1 MKIGLLVGSLR
12 KESYNKKIAEIAK
25 KVINE
30 GNEAE
35 IIDISY
41 LPFYNQDDDGSKPRE
56 EYTRIRDELK
66 KYDGYIFFTPE
77 YNRSLTPTLKNVID
91 IGSRDP
97 NGNLWDGKV
106 AAVFSAAMGPSGGM
120 KGNFALRENFVY
132 VNLIT
137 MNQPEVYLSAIHTL
151 FDDEGNLI
159 EDTKNFVEDSTRA
172 FLDFAKKHL

>member
-12 KESYNKKIAEIAK
+12 KGSYNRKIAEIAK
-25 KVINE
+25 KVIDE

-41 LPFYNQDDDGSKPRE
+41 LPLYNQDDDGLNPRE
-56 EYTRIRDELK
+56 EYTRIRQELK
-66 KYDGYIFFTPE
+66 KYDGYIFFSPE
-77 YNRSLTPTLKNVID
+77 YNRSLAPSLKNVID

-97 NGNLWDGKV
+97 KGKLWDGKV
-106 AAVFSAAMGPSGGM
+106 AAVFSASMGSSGGAL
-120 KGNFALRENFVY
+120 GNHALRQNFVY

-137 MNQPEVYLSAIHTL
+137 MNQPEVYISNVHTL
-151 FDDEGNLI
+151 FDEEGNLI
-159 EDTKNFVEDSTRA
+159 DSTKTFVEDSTRA

>member
-12 KESYNKKIAEIAK
+12 KGSYNKKIAEIAK

-137 MNQPEVYLSAIHTL
+137 MNQPEVYISAVHKL
-151 FDDEGNLI
+151 FDDEGNLV

-172 FLDFAKKHL
+172 FVDFAKKHL

>member
-12 KESYNKKIAEIAK
+12 KGSFNRKIAELSK
-25 KVINE
+25 KIIDE

-41 LPFYNQDDDGSKPRE
+41 LPFYNQDDDGANPKE
-56 EYTRIRDELK
+56 EYTRIREELR

-77 YNRSLTPTLKNVID
+77 YNRSLAPSLKNVID

-97 NGNLWDGKV
+97 RGNLWDGKL
-106 AAVFSAAMGPSGGM
+106 AAVFSASMGSTGGAMG
-120 KGNFALRENFVY
+120 NHALRQSFVY

-137 MNQPEVYLSAIHTL
+137 MNQPEVYIPAIHTL
-151 FDDEGNLI
+151 FDEEGNLVD
-159 EDTKNFVEDSTRA
+159 DTRAFLEDSTRA
-172 FLDFAKKHL
+172 FVDFAKKHS

>member
-56 EYTRIRDELK
+56 EYTRIREDLK
-66 KYDGYIFFTPE
+66 KYDAYIFFTPE
-77 YNRSLTPTLKNVID
+77 YNRSLAPTLKNVID

-132 VNLIT
+132 INLVT
-137 MNQPEVYLSAIHTL
+137 MNQPEVYISAVHTL
-151 FDDEGNLI
+151 FDDDGNLV
-159 EDTKNFVEDSTRA
+159 EDTKNFVENSTRA
-172 FLDFAKKHL
+172 FVENEKKHL

>member
-41 LPFYNQDDDGSKPRE
+41 LPFYNQDDDGAKPRE
-56 EYTRIRDELK
+56 EYTRIRQELK

-77 YNRSLTPTLKNVID
+77 YNRSLAPTLKNVID

-132 VNLIT
+132 INLIT
-137 MNQPEVYLSAIHTL
+137 MNQPEVYISAVHTL
-151 FDDEGNLI
+151 FDDDGNLV
-159 EDTKNFVEDSTRA
+159 EDTKNFVENSTRA
-172 FLDFAKKHL
+172 FVDFAKKHL